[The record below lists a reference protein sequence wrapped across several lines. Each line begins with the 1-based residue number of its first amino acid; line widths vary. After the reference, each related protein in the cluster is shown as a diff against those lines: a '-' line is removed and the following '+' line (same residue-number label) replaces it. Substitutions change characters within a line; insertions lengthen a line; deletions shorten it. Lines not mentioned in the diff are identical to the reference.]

1 MPGCEILD
9 LDNEEETMIDL
20 DEENTKLAIP
30 RSKMGSNDMRNTP
43 TKIGSIQYV
52 QHRDKSST
60 IEIQKEQK
68 LENIVMTNYVWMLLA
83 RNFFETFPKI
93 DFVPFKC

>member
-1 MPGCEILD
+1 MQLNSIEKLVEKRSPNMPGCEILD

-60 IEIQKEQK
+60 IEI
-68 LENIVMTNYVWMLLA
+68 
-83 RNFFETFPKI
+83 
-93 DFVPFKC
+93 